1 MAKEKKKEVRYDFS
15 STDLLVYIW
24 NKKVPLLIISIVAFI
39 GSALISLTIEDRYK
53 STAIL
58 FPSTNTSVSQNLL
71 SGNWNR
77 RYIYELGYDEEA
89 EQLMQVLQSD
99 YIRDRIIEKF
109 NLMEHYDIKPN
120 AKYPKT
126 ELYDTYYSNISFN
139 LTEFLS
145 VRIEVV
151 DKDPVMAAAI
161 ANEIVNLS
169 DKVYNRMISRVAKEG
184 VVLIEEELGKSR
196 EELALLNDSL
206 DKIKNLGVNNISSQ
220 AERLY
225 EALGKAIIEG
235 NSYAQREIEK
245 RIEKITKYGGQF
257 RIINDL
263 MHNQILKISEL
274 EQRLKEAKFE
284 VEQDVPRKFVV
295 DEARVAEKKTYPKRS
310 VIVIISTISTLLL
323 ALIILILIDNLKKRK
338 TS

>member
-24 NKKVPLLIISIVAFI
+24 NKKVPLLIISIVTFI
-39 GSALISLTIEDRYK
+39 ASALISLTIEERYK

-89 EQLMQVLQSD
+89 EQLMQVLHSD
-99 YIRDRIIEKF
+99 DVRDRIIEKF
-109 NLMEHYDIKPN
+109 NLMEHYEIKPN

-126 ELYDTYYSNISFN
+126 ELYNAYSSNISFN

-145 VRIEVV
+145 VKIEVI

-161 ANEIVNLS
+161 ANEIVDLA
-169 DKVYNRMISRVAKEG
+169 DKVYNRMIGRVAKEG
-184 VVLIEEELGKSR
+184 VVLVKEELSDAR
-196 EELALLNDSL
+196 DELMLLNDSL
-206 DKIKNLGVNNISSQ
+206 DIIRSLGVNDIGPQ
-220 AERLY
+220 TERLY
-225 EALGKAIIEG
+225 EALGKAILDG

-245 RIEKITKYGGQF
+245 RIEKITKYGGKYT
-257 RIINDL
+257 ILNNLI
-263 MHNQILKISEL
+263 HNQILKITEL
-274 EQRLKEAKFE
+274 EQRYEEAKFE
-284 VEQDVPRKFVV
+284 VEQNVPRKFVV
-295 DEARVAEKKTYPKRS
+295 DEAKVAEKKSYPKRS
-310 VIVIISTISTLLL
+310 VIVIISTISALLL
-323 ALIILILIDNLKKRK
+323 ALIILILIDNLKSRR